1 LAESRTEVCG
11 QLRREKVRGSVRVP
25 ANLTA
30 IFTDKQSVARCALQ
44 HGGFSLG
51 LAGLGVL
58 LAMPPV
64 AETQAADQD
73 LMSMPLED
81 LARVQ
86 VYSASRHSEDIR
98 KAPSSVSIITA
109 EDIRRYGWRTLGE
122 ALRSLRGFYISDN
135 RRYTYLGV
143 RGFMRPGDDNPRI
156 LLLVNGH
163 RLNDK
168 IYDTAA
174 IGTEFP
180 LDLELVDHIEV
191 VRGPGSSLYGTNA
204 IFGVIDIITR
214 EPGQKAAVEVS
225 GDAGSLWSRS
235 GRATLMGSLS
245 TARGFRARGMCW
257 IRLPVRG
264 GGRER

>member
-1 LAESRTEVCG
+1 M
-11 QLRREKVRGSVRVP
+11 QHRRLG
-25 ANLTA
+25 
-30 IFTDKQSVARCALQ
+30 
-44 HGGFSLG
+44 HG
-51 LAGLGVL
+51 
-58 LAMPPV
+58 
-64 AETQAADQD
+64 
-73 LMSMPLED
+73 PLEVSELSFGTWLTVAGGIGREQAIRCIHAALD
-81 LARVQ
+81 HGITLFDTANQYGAGEAERV
-86 VYSASRHSEDIR
+86 
-98 KAPSSVSIITA
+98 
-109 EDIRRYGWRTLGE
+109 LGE

-135 RRYTYLGV
+135 RQYTYLGV

-225 GDAGSLWSRS
+225 GDAGSLWSRR

-245 TARGFRARGMCW
+245 AARGFRARGMCW